1 MIDYDATKWFGFHV
15 IMQMSGSVLPA
26 SVIPMSISMLV
37 AVLVQLEIQAQ
48 NPDGSE
54 ERLSVFSSFLKHPY
68 PHQITAV
75 MIGFMMVFR
84 VQLSYSRYWEGVGRL
99 QDMYTKWYDAAVQT
113 CSFDEMAKGEAGEN
127 GAAFRLHAVHL
138 FSAMSCCCL
147 LELRKEGLDVL
158 IKAPGRYTGPG
169 SAVSAMPSSS
179 APVSSTPSAPKEET
193 RRPWQWPILRR
204 TCGLPAPEPDYGGRD
219 AIEVIAGWQDDEIE
233 HLAQHEPHFVD
244 CALARLVRLISVRFK
259 EGGLNMP
266 APIVSRIY
274 QELSNGALGF
284 HQAQKIAFVPFP
296 FPYAQLLAI
305 MKTYFVL
312 TVPLAVS
319 CFTDEA
325 WFAVVMS
332 ACSCVLFVSLNEVAI
347 ELEDPFGN
355 DANDLPLRQMHNT
368 FNKAL
373 VHLLHQDNPASD
385 NHKSATYMKL
395 QSSIRATLSR
405 SIRRASP
412 APAAASPSGSFSTE
426 RRKSESSPRTNGL
439 LAAVLEQSRGEEA
452 HAPAP
457 AASNSGSGGSA
468 MMAALARSRSQ
479 RSSRENAAANIAAA
493 PASAAAPIVAPHGD
507 SPLRT

>member
-1 MIDYDATKWFGFHV
+1 VVIDYDATKWFGFHV
-15 IMQMSGSVLPA
+15 LMQMSGSVLPA
-26 SVIPMSISMLV
+26 SIIPMSISALV

-48 NPDGSE
+48 NAEGSE
-54 ERLSVFSSFLKHPY
+54 DRISVFSSFLKHPY

-138 FSAMSCCCL
+138 FSAMSCCCI

-158 IKAPGRYTGPG
+158 IRAPGRYTGPA
-169 SAVSAMPSSS
+169 SALSAMPGSTAA
-179 APVSSTPSAPKEET
+179 APVSPSPSAPMEEA
-193 RRPWQWPILRR
+193 RRSGQWLILRR
-204 TCGLPAPEPDYGGRD
+204 IFGLPPPQPDYGGRE
-219 AIEVIAGWQDDEIE
+219 AIEAIAGWQDDEIE

-266 APIVSRIY
+266 PPIVSRIY

-305 MKTYFVL
+305 MKAYFVL

-332 ACSCVLFVSLNEVAI
+332 ACSCLLFVSLNEVAI

-355 DANDLPLRQMHNT
+355 DANDLPLRQMHNS

-405 SIRRASP
+405 SVRRAAP
-412 APAAASPSGSFSTE
+412 APAAAPSAS
-426 RRKSESSPRTNGL
+426 RKSESSPRTNGL
-439 LAAVLEQSRGEEA
+439 IAAVLEQSRSA
-452 HAPAP
+452 AANAP
-457 AASNSGSGGSA
+457 AAAASTSGGAGSA

-479 RSSRENAAANIAAA
+479 RTSRENAASSAAA
-493 PASAAAPIVAPHGD
+493 PAVAASAPAVLDSPQGD